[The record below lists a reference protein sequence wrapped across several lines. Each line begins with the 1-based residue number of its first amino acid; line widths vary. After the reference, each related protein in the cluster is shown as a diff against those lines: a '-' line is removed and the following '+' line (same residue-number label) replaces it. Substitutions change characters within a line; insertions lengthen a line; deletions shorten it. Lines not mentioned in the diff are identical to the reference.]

1 MLFIL
6 TLTIIG
12 AQKKTIVIM
21 KHKLEGIQWM
31 IEEYQTVQR

>member
-1 MLFIL
+1 MLFVL
-6 TLTIIG
+6 TPTKIA
-12 AQKKTIVIM
+12 AQKKTIVIV